1 MIINSTILRRGSG
14 YLSRRSAYSVCGH
27 YCLEFVAAKKLVGSG
42 ERCARLDQRRSGD
55 VLAQRI
61 IFDHFQIGWWAVVG

>member
-1 MIINSTILRRGSG
+1 M
-14 YLSRRSAYSVCGH
+14 
-27 YCLEFVAAKKLVGSG
+27 AAKKLVGSG